1 MGDFFSSSRR
11 SGGLTMKFLAL
22 LFVVGVAQCGLVKR
36 EAEAK
41 AESKADA
48 GHYKSVS
55 APRCTSV
62 PEKQCQQR
70 ELVKPKKVCH
80 EEFDEI
86 VDTTYTEHCK
96 EVVTTECVQVAEHTR
111 HSSAVVG
118 QDSKVVATG
127 VGATAERIVSHGPIS
142 HTGYSSYGSSLYKK
156 RAAEA
161 EAEPKADP
169 AAVADA
175 EAAYGYTSGH
185 VKSAPRCNS
194 TPVKTCEK
202 VPHEKKRRI
211 AKTLCK
217 EVVDIATIE
226 DCEIVTT
233 TQCTQEAKHVERH
246 SAVVGHDTRVGPSAV
261 VATQHAGTVVSSP
274 VVASYG
280 SRTYSTG
287 LGSIRRVGGY
297 GRY

>member
-1 MGDFFSSSRR
+1 MGHFFSSSR
-11 SGGLTMKFLAL
+11 SSVEFTMKFLAL
-22 LFVVGVAQCGLVKR
+22 LFFVGVAQCGLVKR

-55 APRCTSV
+55 APLCTSV
-62 PEKQCQQR
+62 PEKQCKQR
-70 ELVKPKKVCH
+70 ELVTPKKVCH

-86 VDTTYTEHCK
+86 VDTTYTEHCT
-96 EVVTTECVQVAEHTR
+96 EVVTTECKQIAQHTS

-127 VGATAERIVSHGPIS
+127 VGATPERVVSHGPIS
-142 HTGYSSYGSSLYKK
+142 HTGYASYGSSLYKK
-156 RAAEA
+156 REAEA

-169 AAVADA
+169 EADA
-175 EAAYGYTSGH
+175 DAATYGYSSGH
-185 VKSAPRCNS
+185 VKSAPRCSS
-194 TPVKTCEK
+194 TPVKTCEQ
-202 VPHEKKRRI
+202 VPHETKRKV

-217 EVVDIATIE
+217 QVDDITYVE
-226 DCEIVTT
+226 DCEVVTR
-233 TQCTQEAKHVERH
+233 TQCTQRSEHVETH

-261 VATQHAGTVVSSP
+261 VATHHAGTVPSSP

-280 SRTYSTG
+280 ATSYSTG
-287 LGSIRRVGGY
+287 LGSIRRIGGY

>member
-1 MGDFFSSSRR
+1 MRFF
-11 SGGLTMKFLAL
+11 AL
-22 LFVVGVAQCGLVKR
+22 IFVVGVAQCGLVKR
-36 EAEAK
+36 DAEAK
-41 AESKADA
+41 AESKADP
-48 GHYKSVS
+48 GYKSVS
-55 APRCTSV
+55 APQCRSV
-62 PEKQCQQR
+62 PEKQCKQR
-70 ELVKPKKVCH
+70 NIEKPKNVCH

-96 EVVTTECVQVAEHTR
+96 EVITTECVQVAEHTR

-156 RAAEA
+156 REAEA